1 MANKY
6 EFKPFSWFCPNCG
19 HKVAG
24 FRNEKGD
31 IKLTC
36 GVCKVS
42 MIRTL
47 KTPRRSTIE
56 VIAPNNCD
64 LHLDN

>member
-1 MANKY
+1 MADKH
-6 EFKPFSWFCPNCG
+6 EFKSFSWYCPNCG

-56 VIAPNNCD
+56 VIATDNRE
-64 LHLDN
+64 LFLDN